1 MSRIIPPTGLR
12 EIEVETSRGKKVIRA
27 GKDGL
32 FDVQD
37 PKLARQLKKEGLGEA
52 GLNGFSTS
60 GGYPCTS
67 CGFGSWFKKCSRCG
81 HENDRVEMDGTD
93 ASGN

>member
-12 EIEVETSRGKKVIRA
+12 EIEVETSRGKRVIRA

-37 PKLARQLKKEGLGEA
+37 PKLAKKLKQEGLGEA
-52 GLNGFSTS
+52 GLNGFSTN
-60 GGYPCTS
+60 GGYPCS
-67 CGFGSWFKKCSRCG
+67 NCGFGSWFMKCSRCG
-81 HENDRVEMDGTD
+81 QENIRLEMDGS
-93 ASGN
+93 SGSSD

>member
-12 EIEVETSRGKKVIRA
+12 EIEVETRTGKRVIRA

-37 PKLARQLKKEGLGEA
+37 SKLAKQLKKEGLGEA
-52 GLNGFSTS
+52 GLNGFSTY
-60 GGYPCTS
+60 GGFPCGS

-81 HENDRVEMDGTD
+81 QDNERVEMDGSSV
-93 ASGN
+93 SGN